1 MSDIPAPG
9 LQGPGSLKDNRIGRM
24 TPRTRQ
30 FFELV
35 LDNLVWFMLIFVLA
49 VFSALVPNY
58 FQLGIFANII
68 EASSVL
74 GVMSIGLALV
84 IIAGHMDLSVESV
97 AALSAMAV
105 GILFCSAGIGMGFT
119 LSPEWLMVPVSLL
132 IALAVGGLIGLL
144 NGFLIVKVKMN
155 AFIITL
161 ASYIWVRGIVLAV
174 SGGRSAQDLAPAIR
188 WFGIQR
194 LIGLPLTAW
203 IAIACFIV
211 FSVMMAKTPFGRH
224 LTMIGGNETATFRAG
239 IPVQRN
245 LIIAFVMAGAIAGLA
260 GWLLAIRTSGAT
272 ANLGV
277 GLLFNAFAAVVIGGV
292 SLKGGVGAL
301 PGVYAGV
308 LLLSSINTAI
318 NLMGLP
324 ANFTQVIHGFLVLAA
339 VLLDTFKQKLRQRL
353 A

>member
-1 MSDIPAPG
+1 MTASTR
-9 LQGPGSLKDNRIGRM
+9 RILE
-24 TPRTRQ
+24 
-30 FFELV
+30 FV
-35 LDNLVWFMLIFVLA
+35 LDNLVWFMLLAVLA
-49 VFSALVPNY
+49 VFSIFIPNY
-58 FQLGIFANII
+58 FQPGIFANII

-105 GILFCSAGIGMGFT
+105 GVLFCSAGIGMGIK
-119 LSPEWLMVPVSLL
+119 LEPDWLAVPVSLA
-132 IALAVGGLIGLL
+132 IALAVGGGIGLL
-144 NGFLIVKVKMN
+144 NGFLIVKWKVN
-155 AFIITL
+155 AFIVTL

-194 LIGLPLTAW
+194 LGIDLPGFTFAVPLTAW
-203 IAIACFIV
+203 LAIGCFVV
-211 FSVMMAKTPFGRH
+211 FSFVMAKTPFGRH
-224 LTMIGGNETATFRAG
+224 LYMIGGNETATFRAG
-239 IPVQRN
+239 IKVN
-245 LIIAFVMAGAIAGLA
+245 KLLIISFVLAGAIAGLA
-260 GWLLAIRTSGAT
+260 GWLLGIRTSGAT
-272 ANLGV
+272 ANLGT

-324 ANFTQVIHGFLVLAA
+324 ATSTQVIHGLLVLAA
-339 VLLDTFKQKLRQRL
+339 VLLDTFKQTLRQKL

>member
-174 SGGRSAQDLAPAIR
+174 SGGRTPTRFFEALS
-188 WFGIQR
+188 QR
-194 LIGLPLTAW
+194 PLDWSRIDVTLVDEASGRGGWLPCARTTA
-203 IAIACFIV
+203 
-211 FSVMMAKTPFGRH
+211 
-224 LTMIGGNETATFRAG
+224 E
-239 IPVQRN
+239 
-245 LIIAFVMAGAIAGLA
+245 AGLRERSVTISKPA
-260 GWLLAIRTSGAT
+260 PVATTSSTRPARTRSRSSAT
-272 ANLGV
+272 SA
-277 GLLFNAFAAVVIGGV
+277 
-292 SLKGGVGAL
+292 SR
-301 PGVYAGV
+301 
-308 LLLSSINTAI
+308 SW
-318 NLMGLP
+318 
-324 ANFTQVIHGFLVLAA
+324 
-339 VLLDTFKQKLRQRL
+339 R
-353 A
+353 